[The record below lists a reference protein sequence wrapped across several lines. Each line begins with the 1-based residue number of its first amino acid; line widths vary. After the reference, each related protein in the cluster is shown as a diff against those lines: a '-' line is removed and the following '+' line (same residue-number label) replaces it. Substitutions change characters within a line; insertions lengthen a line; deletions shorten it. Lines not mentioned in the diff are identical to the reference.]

1 MKIFPILFRGDEPDF
16 GVVSIPKFM
25 DSDTIDETDAQ
36 RITSNPRFQLTY
48 FQFYPTYYLATL
60 LSRDAMFQN
69 IREPTWEDILVAYA
83 TIPGFVANRNR
94 YRGTWFIELICKVRV
109 FVNGSQI

>member
-1 MKIFPILFRGDEPDF
+1 
-16 GVVSIPKFM
+16 
-25 DSDTIDETDAQ
+25 
-36 RITSNPRFQLTY
+36 
-48 FQFYPTYYLATL
+48 
-60 LSRDAMFQN
+60 MFQN

-109 FVNGSQI
+109 LDNHKDCQIKIP